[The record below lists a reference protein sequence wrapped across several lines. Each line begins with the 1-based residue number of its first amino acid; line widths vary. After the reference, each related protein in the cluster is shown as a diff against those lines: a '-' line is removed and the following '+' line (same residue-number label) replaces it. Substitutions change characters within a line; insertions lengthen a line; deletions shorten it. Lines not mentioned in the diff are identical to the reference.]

1 MSPSFKRL
9 CEGFAVLAVVI
20 GSIPWSANAGYIER
34 LTVNRFGQRGL
45 PGLHS
50 AHTLGVGTMTVGV
63 YGNGTFDQDFLKRS
77 QNWNTYDS
85 MFDTTAGENQAISLF
100 NIYPFIGAGI
110 ADFFDVSVMFP
121 LHIDMIGSYQEVGPG
136 DLQITC
142 KLGTHASARTP
153 VVDLGFLG
161 ALIVPTGSKQT
172 GVFPRHTYYFNKDSL
187 AASPSRAINGAYFST
202 ENLDFETHLLMALDL
217 GALKQPVPV
226 SLQID
231 YGMHFATKVT
241 NDKAV
246 LMGAA
251 LAFHPINSLAIVA
264 AFDAEMRLYN
274 FTHGFKLNQDPL
286 HFSPSII
293 ITPENGLTLTLGST
307 VSLATSD
314 TFTYVKRRMPDDMQR
329 ITTGIEPKWN
339 IFAQVGWSGVFA
351 DRDRDRDGIVDR
363 YDQCPAV
370 PEDVDGFQDDDG
382 CPDYDNDNDGIPDSL
397 DKCKDKAEDNDGYKD
412 DDGCPDDD
420 NDGDNISDSLDK
432 CANSAE
438 DYDGFADADGCPDND
453 NDRDGVRDSVDRC
466 PGVPEDIDGVQDY
479 DGCPDIDNDQDGVT
493 DSLDKCPGQPGSPEN
508 SGCPIVEPPKPP
520 APKTKEIKRGRVV
533 LRGVTFAKGTAA
545 IEPASF
551 VILDELAQSLAEW
564 PLVQIEI
571 QGHTDNQGSA
581 LNKLNLSTA
590 RAEAVRAY
598 LINKGVPPTRLTAA
612 GKSDS
617 NPLGDNSSKAGRAV
631 NNRIEL
637 RRIDP

>member
-1 MSPSFKRL
+1 MSSAFKRL
-9 CEGFAVLAVVI
+9 CEGFAVLAVVM
-20 GSIPWSANAGYIER
+20 GSAPWSANAGYIER

-45 PGLHS
+45 PGLYS
-50 AHTLGVGTMTVGV
+50 AHTLGVGAMTVGV
-63 YGNGTFDQDFLKRS
+63 YGNGTLDQKFLK
-77 QNWNTYDS
+77 QYEEWNSYDS
-85 MFDTTAGENQAISLF
+85 TFHAAPGKNPAISLF
-100 NIYPFIGAGI
+100 NLNPFIGAGI

-121 LHIDMIGSYQEVGPG
+121 LHIDMIGSYQEIGPG

-142 KLGTHASARTP
+142 KLGTHSSARTP

-172 GVFPRHTYYFNKDSL
+172 GVYPKHTYYFNKDSL
-187 AASPSRAINGAYFST
+187 VMSDTAINGAFFSG
-202 ENLDFETHLLMALDL
+202 ENLDFETHVLMALDL
-217 GALKQPVPV
+217 GALKEPVPV

-241 NDKAV
+241 NDNAV

-251 LAFHPINSLAIVA
+251 LALRPINSLAIVA
-264 AFDAEMRLYN
+264 AFDAEMRFYN

-286 HFSPSII
+286 HFSPSVI
-293 ITPENGLTLTLGST
+293 ITPENGLNLTIGST
-307 VSLATSD
+307 VSLASSG
-314 TFTYVKRRMPDDMQR
+314 TFTYVKRRMPENMQR

-363 YDQCPAV
+363 YDQCPEV
-370 PEDVDGFQDDDG
+370 FEDVDGFQDDDG

-397 DKCKDKAEDNDGYKD
+397 DKCKDKAEDKDGYKD
-412 DDGCPDDD
+412 DDGCPDND
-420 NDGDNISDSLDK
+420 NDGDNISDSIDK
-432 CANSAE
+432 CFNFPE
-438 DYDGFADADGCPDND
+438 DYDGFQDADGCPDND
-453 NDRDGVRDSVDRC
+453 NDLDGVRDSVDRC

-479 DGCPDIDNDQDGVT
+479 DGCPDIDNDQDGVP
-493 DSLDKCPGQPGSPEN
+493 DSLDKCPEKAGSPDN
-508 SGCPIVEPPKPP
+508 AGCVVVEPPKPP

-533 LRGVTFAKGTAA
+533 LRGVTFAKGTEA

-551 VILDELAQSLAEW
+551 FVLDELALSLAEW

-571 QGHTDNQGSA
+571 QGHTDNQGTA

-598 LINKGVPPTRLTAA
+598 LINKGISPARLAA
-612 GKSDS
+612 VGKSDS
-617 NPLGDNSSKAGRAV
+617 NPLGDNASKAGRAV